1 MARNLRGCQGTRLG
15 WAVAGVLILA
25 TCCCVGSAD
34 NARPTAG
41 FAGQV
46 ELKTPLGMESLRNSA
61 TQFHSSDVSDV
72 RRRAQLGDAEA
83 FYFLGVM
90 HYYGNAA
97 GVDQNTDEAIRYFKL
112 AADKDHLAA
121 QVNLGMLLLLI
132 EPSNSNRNAAQA
144 VTYFTRAAEGGDS
157 DAQWCLGRVYYEAR
171 VGRAPDYRRAAHW
184 FKRSADAG
192 NAFGLF
198 HMGIMHEYGLGVDG
212 GQDFVR
218 AGEYYSKAADMENLD
233 ATYYLAL
240 LHAYGRGFPQ
250 DIHRASLLF
259 KQAAERGHAPS
270 Q

>member
-1 MARNLRGCQGTRLG
+1 MPRNVWGCKAARSSLG
-15 WAVAGVLILA
+15 VAGVVIVAL
-25 TCCCVGSAD
+25 CCYVGSAEQ
-34 NARPTAG
+34 AAAAG

-112 AADKDHLAA
+112 AADKDHQAA
-121 QVNLGMLLLLI
+121 QVNLGMLLLI
-132 EPSNSNRNAAQA
+132 DPSNSNRNAAQA
-144 VTYFTRAAEGGDS
+144 VTHFTRAAEGGDS

-212 GQDFVR
+212 GQDFVT